1 MVGWARVLGMER
13 RMVRMGSR
21 VDERIILIGDLDE
34 NWGLGIES
42 LEDLLLLCWIALL
55 LVHFASFISCCRCC
69 SGEGLEAILL

>member
-55 LVHFASFISCCRCC
+55 LVHFASFIS
-69 SGEGLEAILL
+69 